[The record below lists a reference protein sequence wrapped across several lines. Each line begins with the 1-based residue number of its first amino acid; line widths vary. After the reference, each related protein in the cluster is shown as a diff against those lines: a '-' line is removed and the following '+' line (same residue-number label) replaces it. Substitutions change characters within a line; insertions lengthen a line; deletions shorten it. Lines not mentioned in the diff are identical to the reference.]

1 MNRPKLIRRPHRAT
15 GAALLLLLVAL
26 ACSLTQCRM
35 VGDELVGPRLSRGAD
50 DATTCATEC
59 ARVYNETIREESVRH
74 VQAVHDCAGDEACLA
89 AEDAQH
95 TAEVERI
102 QAARADCQN
111 QCHDQGK
118 GRGGNR

>member
-1 MNRPKLIRRPHRAT
+1 MNRAIPIRSLRRAV
-15 GAALLLLLVAL
+15 GAALFFLLIAL

-35 VGDELVGPRLSRGAD
+35 VGDDLVGPRLSRGAD
-50 DATTCATEC
+50 DAGTCATEC
-59 ARVYNETIREESVRH
+59 ARVYNEVIREESVRH

-89 AEDAQH
+89 AEEARH
-95 TAEVERI
+95 EAEVERI